1 MKLYIT
7 YIIYYKILLHVRS
20 TMHIYNISLHS
31 IISLKVKANI
41 SICALT
47 ETCDKSFS
55 ACIGAIH
62 SSNQ

>member
-1 MKLYIT
+1 MKLNIT

-20 TMHIYNISLHS
+20 TMHIHNISLHS
-31 IISLKVKANI
+31 IISLKENI

-55 ACIGAIH
+55 ACVGAIH